1 MFAGI
6 LDLEPFY
13 LKAWTYL
20 ALLGMLLILFGIIMA
35 GWAQADRNQRLRKKP
50 WM

>member
-6 LDLEPFY
+6 FDSDPFY

-35 GWAQADRNQRLRKKP
+35 GGAQADRNERLRKKSRT
-50 WM
+50 